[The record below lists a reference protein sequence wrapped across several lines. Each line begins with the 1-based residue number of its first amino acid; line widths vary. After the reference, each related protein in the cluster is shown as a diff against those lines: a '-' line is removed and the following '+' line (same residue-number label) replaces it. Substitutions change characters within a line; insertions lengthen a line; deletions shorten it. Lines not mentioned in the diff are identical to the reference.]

1 MVRGVRAGL
10 PPQTALS
17 DLESHGILG
26 LLDAVERFDSTRS
39 VRFVTYATSRIRGAV
54 MDELRR
60 LDWAPRSLRDRA
72 KAIDEA
78 RSALGNALGRSP
90 TVSELAD
97 AMGIT
102 AAALRKSMRTLAS
115 LSVASLDSPPDWRN
129 DRDRKAGRAGHEVID
144 LSQDPAQLLDDK
156 ESLRLLADGLITLTP
171 RERQVL
177 SLSFADR
184 KTLVE
189 ISRLLGVTEG
199 RVSQIRAQSLERLRH
214 LLAVERAG

>member
-1 MVRGVRAGL
+1 
-10 PPQTALS
+10 
-17 DLESHGILG
+17 LG

-72 KAIDEA
+72 KAINEA
-78 RSALGNALGRSP
+78 RSALGNALGRAP

-97 AMGIT
+97 TMGIT
-102 AAALRKSMRTLAS
+102 DAALRKSMRTLAS
-115 LSVASLDSPPDWRN
+115 LTVRSLDSPSDWRN
-129 DRDRKAGRAGHEVID
+129 NRDRNAGRTGHEIID
-144 LSQDPAQLLDDK
+144 LSQDPAQLLEDK
-156 ESLRLLADGLITLTP
+156 ESLRLLADGLIMLTP
-171 RERQVL
+171 RERQIL
-177 SLSFADR
+177 SLSFVDR

-199 RVSQIRAQSLERLRH
+199 RVSQIRARSLERLRH
-214 LLAVERAG
+214 LLEVEPAG